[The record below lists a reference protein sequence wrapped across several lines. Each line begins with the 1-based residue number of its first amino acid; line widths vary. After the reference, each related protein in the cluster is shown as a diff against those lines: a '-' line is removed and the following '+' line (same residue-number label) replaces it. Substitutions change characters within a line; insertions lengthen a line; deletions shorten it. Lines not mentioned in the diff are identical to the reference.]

1 MRRIRISSSERV
13 TDMRRELE
21 ICIDEE
27 ASAEAAVAGGADRL
41 EVCASLSVGGLTPS
55 LELVTRL
62 RARYELPL
70 HAMVRPRAGGF
81 VYDAAERERMLDDV
95 ARLADAGCEGVV
107 FGALT
112 ADGAIDSEFVR
123 ELVGAAGELHCTF
136 HRAIDCLEAPSAHLV
151 ELAELGIG
159 RVLSSGGRTTAL
171 EGAPELARMSALAP
185 AGLQLMAGA
194 GVHSGI
200 LRELLDLTGL
210 THVHGSAA
218 PPRPASS
225 GRVSFEAESEEREAE
240 RRTSET
246 EVRAMRAILDGLAS
260 N

>member
-1 MRRIRISSSERV
+1 
-13 TDMRRELE
+13 MRRELE

-27 ASAEAAVAGGADRL
+27 ASAAAAVAGGADRL
-41 EVCASLSVGGLTPS
+41 EVCASLSVGGLTPT
-55 LELVTRL
+55 LELVARL
-62 RARYELPL
+62 RAQVEIPL

-81 VYDAAERERMLDDV
+81 VYDAKEREQMLGDI
-95 ARLADAGCEGVV
+95 ARLADAGCEGIV

-112 ADGAIDSEFVR
+112 EDGAIDSEFVR
-123 ELVGAAGELHCTF
+123 ELVSAAGGLHCTF
-136 HRAIDCLEAPSAHLV
+136 HRAVDCLEVPSAHIV

-159 RVLSSGGRTTAL
+159 RVLSSGGRTTSL
-171 EGAPELARMSALAP
+171 EGASELASMSALAP
-185 AGLQLMAGA
+185 AELQLMAGA

-225 GRVSFEAESEEREAE
+225 GRVNFEEEPEERATE

-246 EVRAMRAILDGLAS
+246 EVRAMRTILDELDSA
-260 N
+260 